1 MKKHV
6 RLWANKPYLRLGL
19 WTIGQLGPRNSS
31 STRTNNTFGFSDSF
45 ASLRVKNQISRIT
58 IAFRNLV
65 FIERL
70 GSANFEISEGSE
82 AERTTIHTNP
92 ELE

>member
-1 MKKHV
+1 
-6 RLWANKPYLRLGL
+6 
-19 WTIGQLGPRNSS
+19 
-31 STRTNNTFGFSDSF
+31 
-45 ASLRVKNQISRIT
+45 RVKNTISRIT

-70 GSANFEISEGSE
+70 GSTNFEISEGSE
-82 AERTTIHTNP
+82 AERTTMHTNP